1 MAAILPKQATEK
13 APRVPAIKMMFWYLS
28 ALCKWWRASSVR
40 VNNEIAPMNTA
51 GEGSSKVLIARL
63 PKRV

>member
-28 ALCKWWRASSVR
+28 DRCKWCRASSVR
-40 VNNEIAPMNTA
+40 VNNEIAPINTA
-51 GEGSSKVLIARL
+51 GGGSLNVLTTRL
-63 PKRV
+63 IMRV